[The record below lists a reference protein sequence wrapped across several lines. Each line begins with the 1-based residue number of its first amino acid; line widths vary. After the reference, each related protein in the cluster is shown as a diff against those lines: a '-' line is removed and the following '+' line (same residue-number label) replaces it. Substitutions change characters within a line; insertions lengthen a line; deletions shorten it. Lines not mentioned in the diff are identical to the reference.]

1 MIDPSMLANRWHPL
15 ADRAIFRLSGPDR
28 VRFLNGQV
36 TNDVR
41 KVSPEVTL
49 PACLCSIKGKVEA
62 LLWITDLGESL
73 RIDGELDQADWI
85 GQRLDRYLI
94 ADDCE
99 LHEET
104 GQWQLIHHFV
114 QETGD
119 PAARRLACPG
129 FDRWISRS
137 DPSRSEPFAGDT
149 RIAAA
154 EWDSLALRSAVP
166 VVGREITGN
175 EFPAELA
182 LDEWAVDFHK
192 GCYLGQ
198 EVISRIESVG
208 RVKRCLRVACS
219 QKNISQGEAVRNLT
233 GVYGKA
239 TRNFLSADGGLHWG
253 LVLFD
258 SDVRSPQVSGCQE
271 VAPA

>member
-1 MIDPSMLANRWHPL
+1 MIDCSTLTNRWHPL

-28 VRFLNGQV
+28 IRFLNGQV

-41 KVSPEVTL
+41 KVNAERAL

-62 LLWITDLGESL
+62 LVWITDLGESL
-73 RIDGELDQADWI
+73 RIDGELGQADWI

-99 LHEET
+99 LEEET
-104 GQWQLIHHFV
+104 GQWLLIHHFI

-129 FDRWISRS
+129 FDRWISRNE
-137 DPSRSEPFAGDT
+137 PSGSGAFAEDA
-149 RIAAA
+149 RIAET
-154 EWDSLALRSAVP
+154 EWESLALRSAIP
-166 VVGREITGN
+166 MAGREITGN
-175 EFPAELA
+175 EFPAELT
-182 LDEWAVDFHK
+182 LDGWAVDFHK

-208 RVKRCLRVACS
+208 RVKRGLRVACS
-219 QKNISQGEAVRNLT
+219 EKNISQGESVRNLT
-233 GVYGKA
+233 GAYGKA
-239 TRNFLSADGGLHWG
+239 TRNFSLQIGHLHWG

-258 SDVRSPQVSGCQE
+258 LDATVIHDVEYQQVTT
-271 VAPA
+271 V